1 MLVEV
6 NEVTNAKVLVVAKI
20 TPTGAILIIPLPVVL
35 ICIYTYVYIMY
46 IETER
51 QMEIMQNE

>member
-1 MLVEV
+1 MPRYWWLLM
-6 NEVTNAKVLVVAKI
+6 AVAKI